1 MTSSIETPETPREL
15 PPVETP
21 SAAFI
26 VQLFVIPAVVVIV
39 FVVVYLLFGRIAGGE
54 RTASEYVQKI
64 KSDNGDWRSA
74 FELASLIQND
84 ARLAA
89 DPKLLGELTEL
100 LRSELRRKEA
110 NPDLIRYLAL
120 TLGVFQTVDARSDSG
135 ASVDPLAALAEA
147 LAPSRPDVVRQAAA
161 ESLAR
166 QAARMKGRLEHPGA
180 VEALTITAR
189 DSEQSELRQ
198 LATYALGFF
207 GGEAA
212 AAALRDRAR
221 TDPDG
226 PVRYNAA
233 AALARRGDL
242 TAFPIMREMLSPKD
256 LAQVVKSTNDQETR
270 HRIETIQ
277 LEALRAL
284 QVSAQNGEA
293 TLLTKLRPD
302 VVALAGS
309 DLATVRTEAKALL
322 KILPKDR

>member
-1 MTSSIETPETPREL
+1 MTASIQTPEPPREL

-84 ARLAA
+84 SRLAA

-100 LRSELRRKEA
+100 LRSELQRKDA

-120 TLGVFQTVDARSDSG
+120 TLGVFQTVDATSDAG
-135 ASVDPLAALAEA
+135 KAVDPLAALAAA
-147 LAPSRPDVVRQAAA
+147 LAPGRADTVRQAAA

-166 QAARMKGRLEHPGA
+166 QAARMKGRLEHSGA
-180 VEALTITAR
+180 VEALAIAAR

-212 AAALRDRAR
+212 ASALRDRVR
-221 TDPDG
+221 TDTDG
-226 PVRYNAA
+226 AVRYNAA

-242 TAFPIMREMLSPKD
+242 TAYPVLREMLSPKD
-256 LAQVVKSTNDQETR
+256 LAQAVKSTNDQETK
-270 HRIETIQ
+270 HRIETIH

-284 QVSAQNGEA
+284 QVSAQNGDTA
-293 TLLTKLRPD
+293 LLDKLRPD
-302 VVALAGS
+302 VAALENS
-309 DLATVRTEAKALL
+309 DLATVRSEAKALL
-322 KILPKDR
+322 KTVPKQR